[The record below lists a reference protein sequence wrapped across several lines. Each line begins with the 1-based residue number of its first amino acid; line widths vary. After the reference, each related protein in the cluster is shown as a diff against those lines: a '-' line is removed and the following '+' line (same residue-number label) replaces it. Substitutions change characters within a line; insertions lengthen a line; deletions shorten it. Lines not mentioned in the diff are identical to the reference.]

1 MAVGTVTLAVVT
13 AVLLLSWIG
22 FLLVPLL
29 IPLHVWAAR
38 RSGPVGSV
46 GWGGAAGLGAAATA
60 WAAIYMVVGER
71 QPVIWL
77 VPVGVGLA
85 VTAAVARA

>member
-1 MAVGTVTLAVVT
+1 MLT
-13 AVLLLSWIG
+13 AVLLLSWVG

-38 RSGPVGSV
+38 RSGPVASF
-46 GWGGAAGLGAAATA
+46 GWGGAAGLGAAATS
-60 WAAIYMVVGER
+60 WAAVYLVVGDR